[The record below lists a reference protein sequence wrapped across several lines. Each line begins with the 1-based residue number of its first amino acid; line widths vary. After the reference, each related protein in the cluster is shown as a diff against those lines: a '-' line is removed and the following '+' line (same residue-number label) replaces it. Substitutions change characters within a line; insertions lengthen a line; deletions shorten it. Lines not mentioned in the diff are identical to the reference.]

1 MMRFQFSLLLVLAIS
16 FTANAQK
23 WIGDSGEKQPIDS
36 RVSKVEFTQVLIGN
50 EAESIRDHLKATI
63 AILMDPRCEL
73 ELLNE
78 VESPAAKHYLF
89 QQNIDGIPV
98 FRGTVKANV
107 DLNGTL
113 LSTFDGTLDPDLILA
128 GDFPSLQQVEAG
140 LTSHYSL
147 RENGKLDHYSAVPKW
162 FFNGQNLVPTVHL
175 EVAETEVRFYEMILD
190 ENVKVIYQNDLL
202 AYHHAAELD
211 SPVTAMVFLPD
222 PLTSAGQEYGAPYT
236 DEDDANTATLNNERA
251 PVTLEADFNG
261 TFFSLSSP
269 YVSFNEHTD
278 PITASP
284 ISATPDFDFG
294 RGDDSFEFVNVFY
307 HLNSFQYHM
316 QSLGFTE
323 LVNYQISVDPH
334 GLNGGDNSN
343 FNSSANPP
351 RLTFG
356 DGGVDDAEDADVI
369 IHEYGHAVMYSAA
382 PGTNSGTERRCLDE
396 ANGDYMAASY
406 SRSFSEFGW
415 DRVYTWDGH
424 NEFWPGRN
432 AISSKHYPE
441 DMVSNIYT
449 DADMWSATIMQIW
462 GDVGR
467 DVADA
472 CLLQSAYSY
481 AADMTM
487 TDAALLYIQAD
498 QLLFNGDNFIPIRQR
513 MFDRGFIPW
522 NVGIEENNSSSGIR
536 MMGSSGFA
544 SGGSSVSFRIPDG
557 ETFECTILDVS
568 GKLIA
573 DIGVVKNLIS
583 IQPETV
589 GASGIYFIRFQGSN
603 ASEAFKL
610 VRTSN

>member
-1 MMRFQFSLLLVLAIS
+1 MMRFQIS
-16 FTANAQK
+16 FLLALTISFAANAQK

-36 RVSKVEFTQVLIGN
+36 RVSKVDFNRVAIGS
-50 EAESIRDHLKATI
+50 EAESVGNYLKASV
-63 AILMDPRCEL
+63 ANLKDPRCEL

-89 QQNIDGIPV
+89 QQKIDGIPV
-98 FRGTVKANV
+98 FRGTIKANV
-107 DLNGTL
+107 DLNGNL
-113 LSTFDGTLDPDLILA
+113 LSKFDGTLDPDLTV
-128 GDFPSLQQVEAG
+128 GGNFPSLQQVETG
-140 LTSHYSL
+140 LDAHYSL
-147 RENGKLDHYSAVPKW
+147 RENGKLDHYSAIPKW
-162 FFNGQNLVPTVHL
+162 FFNGENLVPTVHL
-175 EVAETEVRFYEMILD
+175 EVAETEVRYYEMILD
-190 ENVKVIYQNDLL
+190 EQVKVIYQNDLL
-202 AYHHAAELD
+202 AYHHPAELD
-211 SPVTAMVFLPD
+211 SPVAAMVFLPD
-222 PLTSAGQEYGAPYT
+222 PLTTAGQEYGAPYI
-236 DEDDANTATLNNERA
+236 DQDDAELSILNDERA
-251 PVTLEADFNG
+251 PVTVDADFNG

-278 PITASP
+278 PVTASP
-284 ISATPDFDFG
+284 VSATPDFNFG

-307 HLNSFQYHM
+307 HLNEFQAHM
-316 QSLGFTE
+316 QSLGFTDIM
-323 LVNYQISVDPH
+323 NYQISVDPH
-334 GLNGGDNSN
+334 ALNGADNSN
-343 FNSSANPP
+343 FNSAFNPP
-351 RLTFG
+351 RLSFG

-369 IHEYGHAVMYSAA
+369 IHEYGHAIMFSTA

-396 ANGDYMAASY
+396 ANGDYLAASY
-406 SRSFSEFGW
+406 SRSFSEYGW

-424 NEFWPGRN
+424 NDFWPGRN

-467 DVADA
+467 EIADA

-487 TDAALLYIQAD
+487 TDAAMLYIQAD

-522 NVGIEENNSSSGIR
+522 NVGIEENNSNSGIR

-544 SGGSSVSFRIPDG
+544 SGLSAASFRIPDG
-557 ETFECTILDVS
+557 DIFECTIVDLS

-573 DIGVVKNLIS
+573 DLGEVRNQVS

-589 GASGIYFIRFQGSN
+589 GASGIYFVRFLGQN
-603 ASEAFKL
+603 ASETFKL
-610 VRTSN
+610 ARTGN

>member
-1 MMRFQFSLLLVLAIS
+1 MRFHFSFLVILIVS
-16 FTANAQK
+16 FAANAQK
-23 WIGDSGEKQPIDS
+23 WVGHSGEKQPIDS
-36 RVSKVEFTQVLIGN
+36 RVSRVDFNRVSVGTEVG
-50 EAESIRDHLKATI
+50 SITDHLKGSVAS
-63 AILMDPRCEL
+63 LMDPRCEL

-89 QQNIDGIPV
+89 QQKIDGIPV

-107 DLNGTL
+107 DLSGKL
-113 LSTFDGTLDPDLILA
+113 LSTFDGSFSPDLIL
-128 GDFPSLQQVEAG
+128 GDDFPLPEQVESG
-140 LTSHYSL
+140 LQAHYSL
-147 RENGKLDHYSAVPKW
+147 RENGELDHYSAIPKW
-162 FFNGQNLVPTVHL
+162 FFNGENLVPTIHL
-175 EVAETEVRFYEMILD
+175 EVAEKEVRYYEMILD
-190 ENVKVIYQNDLL
+190 QDVKVVYQNDLL
-202 AYHHAAELD
+202 AYHHETQLD

-222 PLTSAGQEYGAPYT
+222 PLTTAGQEYGAPYT
-236 DEDDANTATLNNERA
+236 DQDDANTTTLNNQRVA
-251 PVTLEADFNG
+251 VTIDADYIGGAFHLASLNV
-261 TFFSLSSP
+261 FFA
-269 YVSFNEHTD
+269 EHTD
-278 PITASP
+278 PVVPTP
-284 ISATPDFDFG
+284 ISATPNFDFG
-294 RGDDSFEFVNVFY
+294 RGDDGFEFVNVFY
-307 HLNSFQYHM
+307 HLSSYQDHM
-316 QSLGFTE
+316 QSLGFTN
-323 LVNYQISVDPH
+323 LVNYQINVDPH
-334 GLNGGDNSN
+334 GLNGADNSN
-343 FNSSANPP
+343 FNSAFNPP

-369 IHEYGHAVMYSAA
+369 IHEYGHAIMYSAA
-382 PGTNSGTERRCLDE
+382 PGSNSGTERRCLDE
-396 ANGDYMAASY
+396 ANGDYLAASY
-406 SRSFSEFGW
+406 SRSFSEYGW

-424 NEFWPGRN
+424 NEFWPGRD

-487 TDAALLYIQAD
+487 TDAAMLYIQAD

-522 NVGIEENNSSSGIR
+522 NVGIEETSSISGIR

-544 SGGSSVSFRIPDG
+544 SGLSAVSFRIPDG
-557 ETFECTILDVS
+557 ESFECTVVDIS

-573 DIGVVKNLIS
+573 DLGEAENLVS

-589 GASGIYFIRFQGSN
+589 GASGIYFVRFQGKN
-603 ASEAFKL
+603 ASETFKL
-610 VRTSN
+610 VRTGN